1 MKERRFQLLVKI
13 LLFGCLLV
21 LARFI
26 LFKKP
31 VSYYKNYF
39 RHEYSSRT
47 IKKGWENANF
57 KPFATI
63 QLFSRSRVLR
73 TSYKVD
79 NIGGN
84 IIGFIPI
91 GFLLCFLV
99 RSRYRAVI
107 VYLLVTFTSLFFE
120 VTQLLTGLGAFDVDD
135 LILNSF
141 GGLLGMFF
149 FLIVRPLFAADA
161 TS

>member
-1 MKERRFQLLVKI
+1 MKKKRIQLLVKI
-13 LLFGCLLV
+13 LLVGCLLV

-31 VSYYKNYF
+31 LSYYSSYF
-39 RHEYSSRT
+39 HYEYSSRT

-73 TSYKVD
+73 TAYKVD

-84 IIGFIPI
+84 IIGFIPV

-99 RSRYRAVI
+99 SGRYRAAK
-107 VYLLVTFTSLFFE
+107 VYLLVTVTSLFFE
-120 VTQLLTGLGAFDVDD
+120 INWTDQPTD
-135 LILNSF
+135 
-141 GGLLGMFF
+141 
-149 FLIVRPLFAADA
+149 
-161 TS
+161 